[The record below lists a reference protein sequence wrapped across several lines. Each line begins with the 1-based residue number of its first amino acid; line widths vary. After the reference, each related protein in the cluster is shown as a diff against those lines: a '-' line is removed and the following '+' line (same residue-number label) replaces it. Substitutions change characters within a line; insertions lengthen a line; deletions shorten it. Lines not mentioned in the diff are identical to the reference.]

1 MRGRSGERGVARFV
15 SRAHRLRVDRSLLEA
30 APMKTSRVADI
41 MNPKLLYIRE
51 GDRLT
56 MARSKI
62 IEFGVTA
69 VPILDE
75 DHKPVGVVSLR
86 DLDQLGHV
94 EPSSAVQVVRDDA
107 TLEEGA
113 RVLADSGMHHLVV
126 VDEVGVAVGMVSAID
141 FVRAFIGRATTH
153 PVAFAAF

>member
-1 MRGRSGERGVARFV
+1 MKPSSVA
-15 SRAHRLRVDRSLLEA
+15 E
-30 APMKTSRVADI
+30 I

-75 DHKPVGVVSLR
+75 DHRPVGVVSLR
-86 DLDQLGHV
+86 DLDRVGHV
-94 EPSSAVQVVRDDA
+94 EATSPVHVVKASAS
-107 TLEEGA
+107 LEEGA
-113 RVLADSGMHHLVV
+113 RVIADTGLHHLVV
-126 VDEVGVAVGMVSAID
+126 VSDEGVAVGMVSAID
-141 FVRAFIGRATTH
+141 FVRALLGLATPH
-153 PVAFAAF
+153 PDAFAPY

>member
-1 MRGRSGERGVARFV
+1 
-15 SRAHRLRVDRSLLEA
+15 
-30 APMKTSRVADI
+30 

-69 VPILDE
+69 VPVLDE
-75 DHKPVGVVSLR
+75 NHRPVGVVSLR
-86 DLDQLGHV
+86 DLEHTGEV
-94 EPSSAVQVVRDDA
+94 EASSPVYVVRGDA

-113 RVLADSGMHHLVV
+113 RILLDSGMHHLVV
-126 VDEVGVAVGMVSAID
+126 VDPDGVAVGMVSAID
-141 FVRAFIGRATTH
+141 FVRAFSGRATTH
-153 PVAFAAF
+153 PVAFSAF